1 MFGFFKKNIVKV
13 FSPLDGKVIELKDVP
28 DEVFSKG
35 LVGDGV
41 AIIPYSGTVVSPI
54 KGTISRIFST
64 KHACSIKGS
73 GIEVMIHIGLD
84 TVELGGE
91 GFKLFVKEGDSVDIG
106 TPIVSLDKEYIISQ
120 DKEIV
125 TPIIISSKKKIVL
138 KNKKIGIVG
147 EGELLLEVE
156 FV

>member
-1 MFGFFKKNIVKV
+1 MFGFFKKKPVKV
-13 FSPLDGKVIELKDVP
+13 FSPLDGKVVELKDVP

-41 AIIPYSGTVVSPI
+41 AIIPSSGTVVSPI
-54 KGTISRIFST
+54 KGKISRIFST

-73 GIEVMIHIGLD
+73 DIEVMIHIGLD

-91 GFKLFVKEGDSVDIG
+91 GFKSFIKEGDSVEVG
-106 TPIVSLDKEYIISQ
+106 TPLISLDKEYIISQ

-125 TPIIISSKKKIVL
+125 TPIIISSEKEIIL
-138 KNKKIGIVG
+138 KNKKLGIVR
-147 EGELLLEVE
+147 EGEVLLEVE